1 MTFPNLQNSN
11 NSQLASS
18 VKLPACIVPLVI
30 IAVQHYTAE
39 ATSADK
45 AKIWQQRIFGTELN
59 VKTKISLF
67 YTCFGQAWF
76 SDNTHTH
83 KTGA

>member
-1 MTFPNLQNSN
+1 
-11 NSQLASS
+11 
-18 VKLPACIVPLVI
+18 
-30 IAVQHYTAE
+30 VQHYTAE

-76 SDNTHTH
+76 QTTHTH
-83 KTGA
+83 TRQGHEWMRSVLIM